1 MSSTEVGWVGFPSPA
16 KLNLFLHIV
25 GRREDGYHLLQTVF
39 QLLDWGDEVDLRV
52 RDDDQICRSSD
63 LPGVPAEQ
71 DLVVRAARQL
81 QTVAR
86 QSSRG
91 GGRMLGADIRVRKRI
106 PMGGGLGGGSSN
118 AATVLVGL
126 NALWGL
132 GLSFDELAELGL
144 RLGADVPVFVH
155 GASAWA
161 DGVGER
167 LTPVVLGDRWYLL
180 VNPGV
185 AVPTAALFQAPE
197 LTRDSPIT
205 TISGFLSGSVVGN
218 AFQPVLAAR
227 NKAVA
232 QTLEALAPYGTP
244 QLSGTG
250 ACCFVAFADE
260 TSAQAALRDWLLR
273 FDAQTGSVVVAR
285 GVDVSPLRACVQ
297 GWGVAKR

>member
-86 QSSRG
+86 ESSGG

-132 GLSFDELAELGL
+132 GLSFDELAEIGL

-161 DGVGER
+161 EGVGER

-232 QTLEALAPYGTP
+232 QTLEALAAYGTP
-244 QLSGTG
+244 HLSGTG

-273 FDAQTGSVVVAR
+273 FDAQAESVVVAH
-285 GVDVSPLRACVQ
+285 GVDVSPLRECVQ

>member
-39 QLLDWGDEVDLRV
+39 QLLDWGDDVDLRV

-63 LPGVPAEQ
+63 LPGVSAEQ

-161 DGVGER
+161 EGVGER
-167 LTPVVLGDRWYLL
+167 LTPVALGDRWYLL

-232 QTLEALAPYGTP
+232 QTLEALAAYGTP

-273 FDAQTGSVVVAR
+273 FDAQAESVFVAR